1 MIELYA
7 FARFGENIR
16 LNMLAPIKVCR
27 HRLLFLVTAI
37 SIIKLL
43 IHIKIVRKPFYP
55 SNISLDLIMISKHLS
70 DVHIVNLSLTKKKDS
85 LG

>member
-55 SNISLDLIMISKHLS
+55 SNISLDLIMISHYLS
-70 DVHIVNLSLTKKKDS
+70 GVHIVNLSLT
-85 LG
+85 